1 MTTSWSIIWICP
13 RFLRTSKCTCLLGC
27 FFITLEKTCF
37 KNGHLCLLRLFQT
50 LSFLIICR
58 IGIIYYFTLNWTLG
72 WSYFLKTYINLFNTL
87 LCFSYLF
94 VKTIQEF
101 IIINLRASSG
111 STWLLDSRWLIQI
124 RSPQLRNIWNLVF
137 NDELSIFLLLFKYFL
152 IDKILIPLKNI
163 LCLIIK
169 HSLRRLRLKIFHFI
183 FFYDRWVWCTVT
195 LICIFQFIQ
204 HISTISWS
212 LFSIFKLKLR
222 CVTFWITVRILKKSL
237 FRRRF

>member
-1 MTTSWSIIWICP
+1 MTTSWPIIWICP
-13 RFLRTSKCTCLLGC
+13 RFLRTSKCSCLLGRSL
-27 FFITLEKTCF
+27 ITLEKTCF
-37 KNGHLCLLRLFQT
+37 KHRHLGLLRLFQT
-50 LSFLIICR
+50 LSFLIIHR
-58 IGIIYYFTLNWTLG
+58 IGFIYSFTLNRTLG
-72 WSYFLKTYINLFNTL
+72 WSYFLETYINFFDTL

-101 IIINLRASSG
+101 IIIDLRTSSG
-111 STWLLDSRWLIQI
+111 STWFFDSRLLIQI
-124 RSPQLRNIWNLVF
+124 RGLQLRIMLNLVL
-137 NDELSIFLLLFKYFL
+137 NYELSIFLFLFEYFL

-169 HSLRRLRLKIFHFI
+169 YSLRRLRLEIFHFI
-183 FFYDRWVWCTVT
+183 FFYDRWIRCTVA

-212 LFSIFKLKLR
+212 LFSILKLKLW
-222 CVTFWITVRILKKSL
+222 CVTFWIAVRILKKSL